1 MEINFISLMLTFAV
15 IFLIVEVVRLN
26 RQVAGLKLTV
36 DKLTEQEDLRSLPKE
51 REDVQVIRKAKEEF
65 GLSLVEAQ
73 RSINKKNTEK
83 SREI

>member
-51 REDVQVIRKAKEEF
+51 REDVHVIRKAKEEF